1 MLNEDNEKGLELDE
15 NYFPDENKVFVFGT
29 HEVSTLALMQDDFKI
44 FRRIQVK
51 KNLEDPWMLDHY
63 QLKNWKDKDANL
75 EGKETEIFKFLR
87 LISCVQENLNNE
99 KKNSTLVI
107 HC

>member
-29 HEVSTLALMQDDFKI
+29 HEVSTLALLQDEFKI

-51 KNLEDPWMLDHY
+51 KNLEDPWMIDHY

-75 EGKETEIFKFLR
+75 DGKEMEIFKFL
-87 LISCVQENLNNE
+87 
-99 KKNSTLVI
+99 
-107 HC
+107 